1 MAGAIPLQVRVRDM
15 LRWADVPLELVGD
28 SVGLDQHVRWAQA
41 TELID
46 PEPFLRG
53 REVVLTTGLELRTPA
68 GCARFV
74 DSLVGAHAVA
84 IGYGVDVVTAKPPP
98 ALVRLANAAGLPV
111 LSVPRT
117 VPFLTFTERLAQ
129 EQTRLWV
136 LAQDRL
142 EAGHLFDAVRRGLAE
157 PLVLF
162 ERFAELDRPGI
173 EFAAVCWAGRERLP
187 KVAGPHRVGYVRD
200 RTIVLGSASTVDGLM
215 EAVDGALVLGA
226 GGPAPRQEV
235 RRVLAEAVAAFDVAS
250 RRGRSAG
257 AADLATL
264 DGLLGRLTRE
274 QVAPFLD
281 HVLRPIV
288 EHDRRRSDGLLATA
302 RAFVST
308 DGSVFR
314 TAEALFLH
322 PNTVRKRLDRIDELT
337 GLRVREAAGR
347 VALQIADSG
356 PAADAGSADR
366 LSRANMHSTR
376 TAHGSSVG
384 SPRPTALE
392 S

>member
-1 MAGAIPLQVRVRDM
+1 MSTAMSVAAPLQVQVRDM
-15 LRWADVPLELVGD
+15 LGWADVPLDLVGD
-28 SVGLDQHVRWAQA
+28 AVGMDRHVRWAQA

-53 REVVLTTGLELRTPA
+53 REIVLTTGLELRTPA
-68 GCARFV
+68 DCAHFV
-74 DSLVGAHAVA
+74 DSLVAADAVA
-84 IGYGVDVVTAKPPP
+84 IGYGIDVVTTAPPP
-98 ALVRLANAAGLPV
+98 ALVHRANAAGLPV

-142 EAGHLFDAVRRGLAE
+142 EAGHLFDAVRRGLAD

-162 ERFAELDRPGI
+162 ERFVELDRPGI
-173 EFAAVCWAGRERLP
+173 EFAAACWAARERLP
-187 KVAGPHRVGYVRD
+187 EVAGPHRVGYVRD
-200 RTIVLGSASTVDGLM
+200 RTIVLGPASVVSGLV
-215 EAVDGALVLGA
+215 EAVDGALVLGY

-264 DGLLGRLTRE
+264 DGLLGRLTHE
-274 QVAPFLD
+274 QVTPFLD
-281 HVLRPIV
+281 HVLRPIM
-288 EHDRRRSDGLLATA
+288 EHDQRRSDSLLATA
-302 RAFVST
+302 RTFVAT
-308 DGSVFR
+308 DGSVAR

-347 VALQIADSG
+347 IALQIADSG
-356 PAADAGSADR
+356 HAPILGHEQP
-366 LSRANMHSTR
+366 SR
-376 TAHGSSVG
+376 
-384 SPRPTALE
+384 PR